1 MGKIKTVVGDNI
13 RRLRRERGWTQAY
26 VAENLGITAPF
37 LTMVESG
44 QRGMSLEL
52 IESLGELFG
61 VPVSSFFVSHESKIT
76 ELSRQELSA
85 LKKRL
90 TLKMT
95 KVIEDTLSELGM

>member
-26 VAENLGITAPF
+26 VAENLRITAPF

-61 VPVSSFFVSHESKIT
+61 VPVSSFFVSHESEIT

>member
-1 MGKIKTVVGDNI
+1 MGKIKAIVGDNI
-13 RRLRRERGWTQAY
+13 RRLRRDRGWTQAF
-26 VAENLGITAPF
+26 VAESLGITAPF

-52 IESLGELFG
+52 IESLSELFG
-61 VPVSSFFVSHESKIT
+61 VPVSSFFISRESDNATI
-76 ELSRQELSA
+76 SRQELSA

-95 KVIEDTLSELGM
+95 KLIEDAIAELGV